1 MRVLVNNEISIN
13 YELTGDPAAQRVLVL
28 THGMGGT
35 LHNWDD
41 DLPELSKRYAV
52 LTWDVRGHGE
62 SDKPDMPYS
71 AEMHANDLAGL
82 VKALGLSRVF
92 VGGVSM
98 GGAITQRFLIDHPG
112 LVAGAFLMSTSS
124 QVAERM
130 ADAWEQRA
138 VLAETGGVQAVL
150 DAGSRLANAHTSVR
164 PIPEERAQ
172 RDRERQLQIPGNIYG
187 HIVRAMKQYAWTPE
201 LQRID
206 VPVLI
211 LQGLQDTMCPPGG
224 SVIMH
229 RNIPNSQLVM
239 LDQCGHTMYWDQ
251 PEEWRRHLLNFLD
264 GVEAWEQLG

>member
-1 MRVLVNNEISIN
+1 MRVLVNDELSIN
-13 YELTGDPAAQRVLVL
+13 YELTGDPATQRVLVL

-41 DLPELSKRYAV
+41 DVPELAKRYAV
-52 LTWDVRGHGE
+52 LAWDVRGHGE
-62 SDKPDMPYS
+62 SDKPDVPYS
-71 AEMHANDLAGL
+71 AEMHARDLAGL
-82 VKALGLSRVF
+82 VKALGLSKVF

-112 LVAGAFLMSTSS
+112 LAAAGFLMSTSS

-138 VLAETGGVQAVL
+138 VLAETQGMEAVL
-150 DAGSRLANAHTSVR
+150 DAGSRLANAVTEVR
-164 PIPEERAQ
+164 PIPPEQAARS
-172 RDRERQLQIPGNIYG
+172 RERQLQIPGNIYG

-201 LQRID
+201 LRKID

-229 RNIPNSQLVM
+229 RNIRNSQLVM
-239 LDQCGHTMYWDQ
+239 LDEAGHTLYWDQ
-251 PEEWRRHLLNFLD
+251 PEAWRRHLLNFLD
-264 GVEAWEQLG
+264 GVEAWERLD